1 MKNTAWTKV
10 ESGQIVS
17 FLYRSKN
24 STKTEKRTVLCID
37 PSYTYRKKSTGRNVK
52 LFIGLQLE
60 TTLRGPINSA
70 KLDKMIRI
78 LGGVRLDDGAVEVGN
93 FTGRERMQDT
103 DTENLLEKVR
113 GLRKFIQKNDVFRTY
128 FLRECRK
135 RRVFLV
141 DDYQRLPKKHTDKI
155 ILEQNL
161 ERLINED

>member
-1 MKNTAWTKV
+1 MKNTTWTRV

-52 LFIGLQLE
+52 LFVGIQLE

-70 KLDKMIRI
+70 KLDKVIRL
-78 LGGVRLDDGAVEVGN
+78 LGGVRSEDGAVEVGN
-93 FTGRERMQDT
+93 FSDRMSDT
-103 DTENLLEKVR
+103 DTENILEKVI

-141 DDYQRLPKKHTDKI
+141 DDYQRLPKKHTDKL

-161 ERLINED
+161 EKLTDEN